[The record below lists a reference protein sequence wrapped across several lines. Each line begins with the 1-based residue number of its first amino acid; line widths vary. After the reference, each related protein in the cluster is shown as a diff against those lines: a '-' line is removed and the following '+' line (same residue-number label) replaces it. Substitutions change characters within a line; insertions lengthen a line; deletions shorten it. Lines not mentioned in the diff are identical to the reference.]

1 MVVRFLKR
9 VKEVSMRAP
18 NSLERAAM
26 RHGMSVADLVT
37 TFVERAGTVKG
48 AAREMGVAYPDV
60 WRWIRENCYTV
71 KTGRWAKVIP
81 PAPILEPTVSSSASE
96 IRYEPVED

>member
-48 AAREMGVAYPDV
+48 AARELGVSYPDV
-60 WRWIRENCYTV
+60 WRWLKANCYTV

-81 PAPILEPTVSSSASE
+81 PAPAQAPTVSSDVPE
-96 IRYEPVED
+96 PRYEPIED